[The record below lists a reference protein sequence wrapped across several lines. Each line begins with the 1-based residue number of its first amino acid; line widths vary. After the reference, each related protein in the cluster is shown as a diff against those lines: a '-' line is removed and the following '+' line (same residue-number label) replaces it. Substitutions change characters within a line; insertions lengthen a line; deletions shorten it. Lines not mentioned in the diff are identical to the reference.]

1 MCHRLAFWVLG
12 PLWWTGCAGSV
23 GPRPRLHTGAS
34 ARIVGCL
41 DVDVSARRDVVLTFD
56 VTNRCPQPIA
66 LEFRN
71 LVVRTWAPD
80 GTEDRPPPSDPNHEL
95 FQAQLDG
102 HRAERVVLAYPV
114 WVDNPSFCVDVARL
128 NVDQPAP
135 HPVEVC
141 FRYAGGGQVEPDS
154 SLERRP

>member
-1 MCHRLAFWVLG
+1 MRHRLAFWVLS
-12 PLWWTGCAGSV
+12 PLLWTGCARGV

-41 DVDVSARRDVVLTFD
+41 DIDVGARRDLVLTFD
-56 VTNRCPQPIA
+56 VANRCPQPVA

-71 LVVRTWAPD
+71 LVVRAWSAD
-80 GTEDRPPPSDPNHEL
+80 GTEDRPTPSGPRNEL

-102 HRAERVVLAYPV
+102 HQVERVVLAYPV
-114 WVDNPSFCVDVARL
+114 WAENPRFCVDVARL

-141 FRYAGGGQVEPDS
+141 FRYAGGGKVEPDS
-154 SLERRP
+154 PAERRP